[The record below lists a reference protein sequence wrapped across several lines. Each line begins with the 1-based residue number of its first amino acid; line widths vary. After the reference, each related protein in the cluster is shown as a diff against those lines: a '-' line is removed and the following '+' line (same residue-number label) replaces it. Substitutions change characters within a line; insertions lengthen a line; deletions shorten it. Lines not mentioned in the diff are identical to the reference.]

1 MHFTHISIQR
11 VEEERK
17 VGENMNKYLKYK
29 KKIDELGFTP
39 DLINTIIN
47 AHKKD
52 ATRMKHLYD
61 RYQVDE
67 ENGPAIFK
75 RTEPL
80 PNAFDSAPTVARLD
94 DKVNNQL
101 NNSFDADIVD
111 TKVGYLFGHPISY
124 SIDDTEG
131 QFGKMQQVL
140 EEFLLRNNTEDEDSE
155 LGKFATI
162 CGYGARLLYIDLEG
176 HERIKL
182 IDPWECILI
191 GDEIQAPT
199 YSIRYYIED
208 NIKYVECYDD
218 TNIYFFEQD
227 GSAFKATGEQAHLF
241 DYNPLF
247 GTANN
252 RELKGDAEKV
262 LSLIDAYDKTT
273 SDVSNEIEQLRL
285 AYLIIKGAGIEPEDL
300 KKVNQ
305 SGIFELFGE
314 NDEIKYLTKDV
325 NDTMIENHLKRLEKN
340 ILRFAKSVDFTSE
353 EFGTSISGVA
363 LRFKLM
369 ALENKSITME
379 RKFTSTLRYEM
390 KVLFSAWAKRY
401 GFNKEDY
408 LKVFFG
414 FKRNI
419 PVNYLDEAQT
429 SQALKGIVSE
439 ETRLSLLSFVDDVK
453 YELEKMKDEEDI
465 IGDRLGSLT
474 NVDGEG
480 D

>member
-1 MHFTHISIQR
+1 
-11 VEEERK
+11 
-17 VGENMNKYLKYK
+17 MNEYLKYK

-39 DLINTIIN
+39 ELINTIIN

-52 ATRMKHLYD
+52 AKRMKHLYD

-67 ENGPAIFK
+67 ENGPEIFK
-75 RTEPL
+75 RAGPV
-80 PNAFDSAPTVARLD
+80 PNAFDSAPQVARLD

-131 QFGKMQQVL
+131 QFEKMQQVL

-191 GDEIQAPT
+191 GDEIHAPT
-199 YSIRYYIED
+199 YSIRYYTED
-208 NIKYVECYDD
+208 NIRYVECYDD
-218 TNIYFFEQD
+218 TNIYFFKQD
-227 GSAFKATGEQAHLF
+227 GSNLTQTDVQPHLF

-285 AYLIIKGAGIEPEDL
+285 AYLIVKGAGIEPEDV

-305 SGIFELFGE
+305 SGIFELLGE
-314 NDEIKYLTKDV
+314 KDEIKYLTKDV

-340 ILRFAKSVDFTSE
+340 IHRFAKSVDFTSE
-353 EFGTSISGVA
+353 EFGTSVSGVA

-390 KVLFSAWAKRY
+390 KVLFSAWSKRY

-429 SQALKGIVSE
+429 SQALLGVVSE

-453 YELEKMKDEEDI
+453 YELEKMEQE
-465 IGDRLGSLT
+465 R
-474 NVDGEG
+474 DGIEPINREEG